1 MPVVVKNQQIMTWTL
16 RWCSF
21 NCCDIDRHWGLIV
34 DEVCLVSVSMLLS
47 GCCSSPAAL
56 LFFEAHFL
64 SFLSPPPSPHRHYHS
79 QCSYW
84 YVSAEGR
91 RLQRQGLESKK
102 PQTAAHG
109 APGNL
114 RLNQPTDLTG
124 TAETHW
130 FWFFVLLS
138 LFLFWTLQIEGDG
151 VDERGALEV

>member
-1 MPVVVKNQQIMTWTL
+1 MTWAL
-16 RWCSF
+16 QWCSF
-21 NCCDIDRHWGLIV
+21 NCCDIDRRWGLIV
-34 DEVCLVSVSMLLS
+34 DEVCLVSVSTLLS

-64 SFLSPPPSPHRHYHS
+64 SFLSSPSSPHRHYHS

-130 FWFFVLLS
+130 FWFFCSPLS
-138 LFLFWTLQIEGDG
+138 LSLSDSTTRRRWCWWEGSSWSVNDKG
-151 VDERGALEV
+151 GSRH